1 MATAQ
6 QERERQLQREVARIV
21 EGSVPGVEVLALELT
36 GKERFCVFV
45 DHPQG
50 VDHALCARVTTV
62 LRDYLDRYTVEVSSP
77 GFDRPLRTQAHF
89 ERALGQDGQAAVAI
103 PGPVESPQEL
113 GLREDGQPDT
123 AASATRPDATR
134 AAPTPTRKPQAGA
147 WARRMPGSRHLLR
160 PAAGEAS
167 IQPTTWLPTSTTSRS
182 PLVATTAMSPQP
194 AARTT
199 AAQATP

>member
-89 ERALGQDGQAAVAI
+89 ERALGQV
-103 PGPVESPQEL
+103 VRVKTES
-113 GLREDGQPDT
+113 G
-123 AASATRPDATR
+123 R
-134 AAPTPTRKPQAGA
+134 ARGEVL
-147 WARRMPGSRHLLR
+147 S
-160 PAAGEAS
+160 AGEQTVQIQKGA
-167 IQPTTWLPTSTTSRS
+167 QPTEIRYDEIVRANLI
-182 PLVATTAMSPQP
+182 QEG
-194 AARTT
+194 
-199 AAQATP
+199 